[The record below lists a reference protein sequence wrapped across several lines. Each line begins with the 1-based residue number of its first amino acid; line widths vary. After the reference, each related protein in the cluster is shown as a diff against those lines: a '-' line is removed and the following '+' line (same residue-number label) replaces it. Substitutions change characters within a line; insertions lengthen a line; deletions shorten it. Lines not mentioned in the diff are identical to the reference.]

1 MKNMLMLVVILVVLV
16 PVLSG
21 CTVLHTTSWGYY
33 QVAPVYVPAPVEG
46 YYPYP
51 LPGYRVERYHSPR
64 IWVPTPRQHGPS
76 PSPRHQSPPRQSP
89 PRHR

>member
-1 MKNMLMLVVILVVLV
+1 MKNMLMLVVILVVLAS
-16 PVLSG
+16 VLSG
-21 CTVLHTTSWGYY
+21 CTVHTTSWGYH
-33 QVAPVYVPAPVEG
+33 QVEPVYVPAPVEV

-64 IWVPTPRQHGPS
+64 TWGPTPRHHSP
-76 PSPRHQSPPRQSP
+76 PSPRHQSPSRQAP